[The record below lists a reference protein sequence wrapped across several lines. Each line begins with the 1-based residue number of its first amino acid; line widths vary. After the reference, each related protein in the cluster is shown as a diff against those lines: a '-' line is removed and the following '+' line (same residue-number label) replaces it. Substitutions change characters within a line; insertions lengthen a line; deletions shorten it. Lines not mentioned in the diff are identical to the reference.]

1 MTMTRKGY
9 ARENELVHM
18 LWDAGFAAL
27 RAPSSGSSTPLPM
40 PDIIAGN
47 GSKYLAIEAKAKRSD
62 YIYLG
67 EEEVQNL
74 IEFAER
80 FGATPVVGAR
90 FFRTDWVFFYPDQM
104 HRTGTGKYKIDRKD
118 VDHGLSFEELTR

>member
-1 MTMTRKGY
+1 MTRKGY
-9 ARENELVHM
+9 AKENELVHI

-47 GSKYLAIEAKAKRSD
+47 SRKYLAIEAKTTRSD
-62 YIYLG
+62 YIYLE

-74 IEFAER
+74 ITFAER

-104 HRTGTGKYKIDRKD
+104 HRTSTGRYKINRKD
-118 VDHGLSFEELTR
+118 VGHGLSFEELVR